1 MRICY
6 RLGML
11 VTRTFAAVSVLVAVA
26 ACASAPS
33 PQRAS
38 EERSK
43 LRSAMQVQV
52 DTRERRDEQSRLLA
66 KSVEEAGLEGL
77 DRPSV
82 RAAFGPGKACDIEV
96 CRKNGFLDSDWYYE
110 IGVLENE
117 QLKQLPLLLLS
128 FDPHERV
135 KRVFT
140 FTTH

>member
-1 MRICY
+1 MPVGRS
-6 RLGML
+6 RML
-11 VTRTFAAVSVLVAVA
+11 VSVAVLSAAA

-38 EERSK
+38 EERGK
-43 LRSAMQVQV
+43 LRSAMHVPV
-52 DTRERRDEQSRLLA
+52 DTRELRDEQSRLLA

-96 CRKNGFLDSDWYYE
+96 CRKYGFVDSDWYYE

-117 QLKQLPLLLLS
+117 RLKQLPLLLLA

-140 FTTH
+140 LTTH

>member
-1 MRICY
+1 MPSGGSRKVI
-6 RLGML
+6 
-11 VTRTFAAVSVLVAVA
+11 AVFVVSAL

-38 EERSK
+38 EERGK
-43 LRSAMQVQV
+43 LRSAMRVPV

-82 RAAFGPGKACDIEV
+82 RAAFGPGKACDLEV
-96 CRKNGFLDSDWYYE
+96 CRENGFSDSDWYYE

-117 QLKQLPLLLLS
+117 KLKQLPLLLVA

-140 FTTH
+140 LTTH